1 MRIAN
6 LKNTKNKKNYLAFVD
21 FDNNYF
27 LIEKIS
33 KQLEIELD
41 SDFLDAKKLKWLEP
55 NCLETFHKIF
65 SQKKKLNISPED
77 KANWRLCAPIEFPKK
92 IIAVGR
98 NYMDHVD
105 EGKKIWKKR
114 GVEIKLPKFP
124 SAFAKYSSSITG
136 PNDNIKLPLGLTT
149 LDYEIELAIV
159 IGSNAN
165 NVEEKEA
172 LNFVAGYMICND
184 LSIRKIQL
192 EEMQTQIGIS
202 LAKNFPTFA
211 PMGPWLTTKS
221 LVENPQNLSLKLTV
235 DGEIRQNANTQDMI
249 FSIPKLISYWSQTGL
264 ETGDI
269 IITGTPSGVAIA
281 RENPEKYYLK
291 RNQTIIC
298 EIEGLGS
305 IINKVN

>member
-6 LKNTKNKKNYLAFVD
+6 LKNTKNNKNYLAFVD
-21 FDNNYF
+21 SDCNYY
-27 LIEKIS
+27 LLDKVL
-33 KQLEIELD
+33 KQLEIDLD
-41 SDFLDAKKLKWLEP
+41 SDFLDVKKLKWLEP
-55 NCLETFHKIF
+55 NCLKTFQKIF
-65 SQKKKLNISPED
+65 NQIFVLNISPED
-77 KANWRLCAPIEFPKK
+77 KSNWRLCAPIECPKK

-105 EGKKIWKKR
+105 EGKKIWRKR
-114 GVEIKLPKFP
+114 GVKINLPKFP

-136 PNDNIKLPLGLTT
+136 PNDNINLPRGLTT